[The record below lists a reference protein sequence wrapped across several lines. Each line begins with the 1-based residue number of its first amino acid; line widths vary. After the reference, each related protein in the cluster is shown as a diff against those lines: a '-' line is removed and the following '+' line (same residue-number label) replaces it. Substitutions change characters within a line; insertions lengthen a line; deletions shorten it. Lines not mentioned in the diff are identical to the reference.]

1 MSIDRTTPDLDTPGA
16 AALSARAAAR
26 DAVLRGLVHALSN
39 RVGTVGAVA
48 SVLDPAAP
56 VAGAPAAMLQDE
68 AGRLEQLLE
77 EFRRFAGEPAGGPE
91 PLHLPDL
98 LALAVALHAHHPGL
112 RDVPCALVGGDALPP
127 AYAEPHAVL
136 DALLVALDAAKGA
149 AGAGGVR
156 LTGDADADRVR
167 VRVAPADVA
176 GAAGGASAAPGVVAW
191 SLPGG
196 VGRATVSAGVGVLD
210 LPTLSAARR

>member
-1 MSIDRTTPDLDTPGA
+1 MATASGV
-16 AALSARAAAR
+16 ALAARATAR

-48 SVLDPAAP
+48 SMLDPAAP
-56 VAGAPAAMLQDE
+56 VAGAPAAMLQEE

-77 EFRRFAGEPAGGPE
+77 EFRRFAGEPGGTPE

-112 RDVPCALVGGDALPP
+112 RDVPCAVEAGEALPP

-149 AGAGGVR
+149 AGAAGVR

-167 VRVAPADVA
+167 VRVAPAD
-176 GAAGGASAAPGVVAW
+176 AAADGTEALAW

-196 VGRATVSAGVGVLD
+196 AGRATVAAGHGVLE
-210 LPTLSAARR
+210 LPTLAAARR